1 VALEINMATSFQR
14 SDGRGTAP
22 IGVHALEGVT
32 IPEAPTR
39 PDALDALV
47 VRMAEAV
54 FGCRDAR
61 LVWVSGTTKRGRLR
75 RHQWPTTPLSQEEAE
90 LIGAALERRANVA
103 SGIVRDGR
111 VRIAHALDYAR
122 AVFVA
127 EWPEACALPGGAPA
141 GLLDFLTLLAARM
154 RAEIELVA
162 AHNATGRMGRAAQLQ
177 NTLYSLANL
186 ASSEYDLQEM
196 LRRTHAVVAGLMYA
210 ENFKIALYSSERDTV
225 QFVYAADE
233 QGVHGVA
240 VGKEIPAERLRNS
253 LTLAVIRSG
262 LPAMGSS
269 KQLREQFGLSPPG
282 EFGPDSA
289 DWLGVPMV
297 SEGAVRG
304 AVVVQSYDQSGRFSE
319 EDRSLLGYVA
329 QHILTALQ
337 RKQAHVELAHQV
349 EDRTRALMAEVVERQ
364 RGEKLQAALYS
375 IADLASGE
383 LDMSEMLRCIHIVV
397 AELMYA
403 RNLIIAMY
411 DAERETLRVI
421 YHADEKDPGLVEIGV
436 EIPEAEMRDTITL
449 GVIRSGRAVMGPPSQ
464 VNRELDIPEGVS
476 FGAPAEDVL
485 GVPMVYEGMVRG
497 AIVVQ
502 SYEAAE
508 RYGEEDRALLT
519 YVAQHILTALD
530 RKQAQAELEHRV
542 MDRTRELAKA
552 VSELRQQI
560 SERERAEQQ
569 LMHETMHDSL
579 TGLPNRSFM
588 YDALERSLARMERDA
603 SHRFAVLFLDLDRF
617 KVINDSVGHLA
628 GDEML
633 KEAGAR
639 LLACVRPF
647 DVVARLGGDEFAIL
661 LEDVN
666 LPEEA
671 CHAAQRAIESLSQP
685 MHIDGKELFTSA
697 SIGITLGHARYKR
710 AEELLRDADVAMY
723 RAKAHG
729 RQRFEIFDERLHQE
743 AIRLL
748 ELENDLRRAL
758 QRDEFEPHFQPIVR
772 LADAH
777 VVGYEALLRW
787 RHPRRGLV
795 APGEFLELAEENG
808 SVEQIDWQMYERT
821 CSQIGML
828 LDDGGYVTL
837 NVSPRH
843 FRSPELAGQMLE
855 LFDSHRLSSDRI
867 RLEVTEGALLDN
879 PEQVRR
885 TLQALRSAGVVTA
898 LDDFGTGYSSLS
910 YLHRFPLHTLKID
923 RSFVSALQRG
933 ERRGSTPVVKAVLA
947 MARTLGMD
955 VVAEGVETDEQ
966 RECLLEM
973 GCELGQGFLFSRA
986 RPAAEWAAQR
996 GH

>member
-1 VALEINMATSFQR
+1 MQLAPDGVLPLE
-14 SDGRGTAP
+14 
-22 IGVHALEGVT
+22 VVT

-39 PDALDALV
+39 PDELDAMVL
-47 VRMAEAV
+47 RMAEAV
-54 FGCRDAR
+54 FGCRETR
-61 LVWVSGTTKRGRLR
+61 LVWVSGTGKEGRLR
-75 RHQWPTTPLSQEEAE
+75 RHQWPTTPLTQEEAE
-90 LIGAALERRANVA
+90 LIARALERGASVV

-111 VRIAHALDYAR
+111 VRIAHALDHAR

-127 EWPEACALPGGAPA
+127 DWPQACALPGGTPA

-162 AHNATGRMGRAAQLQ
+162 AHNATGRMGKAAQLQ
-177 NTLYSLANL
+177 NALYSLANL
-186 ASSEYDLQEM
+186 ASSEFDLQEM

-210 ENFKIALYSSERDTV
+210 ENFKIALYLPERDAV
-225 QFVYAADE
+225 RFAYAADE
-233 QGVHGVA
+233 KGAHGVT
-240 VGKEIPAERLRNS
+240 VGAEIPSERLRNS
-253 LTLAVIRSG
+253 LTLAVIRRG
-262 LPAMGSS
+262 LPAMGPSQ
-269 KQLREQFGLSPPG
+269 QLREQFGLDPPG
-282 EFGPDSA
+282 DFGPEAA

-297 SEGAVRG
+297 SEGAVCG
-304 AVVVQSYDQSGRFSE
+304 AVIVQSYDPHERFTE
-319 EDRSLLGYVA
+319 EDRALLGYVA
-329 QHILTALQ
+329 QHILTAVQ
-337 RKQAHVELAHQV
+337 RKQAHVELEHQV
-349 EDRTRALMAEVVERQ
+349 EDRTRALREEVLERK

-375 IADLASGE
+375 IADLASSG
-383 LDMSEMLRCIHIVV
+383 LDMNEMLRCIHIVV
-397 AELMYA
+397 GELMYA

-411 DAERETLRVI
+411 DTERVALRVI
-421 YHADEKDPGLVEIGV
+421 YHADEKDPHLVEIGV
-436 EIPEAEMRDTITL
+436 EIPEVEMRDTITL
-449 GVIRSGRAVMGPPSQ
+449 GVIRSGRAVMGPPAQ
-464 VNRELDIPEGVS
+464 VNKQIGIPEGVS

-485 GVPMVYEGMVRG
+485 GVPMVSEGIVRG
-497 AIVVQ
+497 AVVVQ
-502 SYEAAE
+502 SYDVSE
-508 RYGEEDRALLT
+508 RYGEEDRALLA
-519 YVAQHILTALD
+519 YMAQHILTALD

-542 MDRTRELAKA
+542 TDRTRELAMA
-552 VSELRQQI
+552 VGELREQI
-560 SERERAEQQ
+560 RERERAEQQ
-569 LMHETMHDSL
+569 LTHETMHDSL
-579 TGLPNRSFM
+579 TGLPNRSFL
-588 YDALERSLARMERDA
+588 YDALERSLARMERDP

-628 GDEML
+628 GDQVL
-633 KEAGAR
+633 KQAGSR
-639 LLACVRPF
+639 LQACVRPF

-671 CHAAQRAIESLSQP
+671 CHVAQRAIESLSQP
-685 MHIDGKELFTSA
+685 MHIDGKELFSSA
-697 SIGITLGHARYKR
+697 SIGIALGNSRYRR

-729 RQRFEIFDERLHQE
+729 RQRFEIFDERLHRE
-743 AIRLL
+743 AIQLL
-748 ELENDLRRAL
+748 ELESDLRRAL

-772 LADAH
+772 LSDEH

-795 APGEFLELAEENG
+795 APGAFLGVAEENG

-821 CSQIGML
+821 CREIGL
-828 LDDGGYVTL
+828 LGDDSRYVTL

-843 FRSPELAGQMLE
+843 FRSPTLAGQMLE
-855 LFDSHRLSSDRI
+855 LFDSHHIAHERI

-885 TLQALRSAGVVTA
+885 TLQELRAAGVVTA

-910 YLHRFPLHTLKID
+910 YLHRFPLHTLKVD
-923 RSFVSALQRG
+923 RTFVSALQSG
-933 ERRGSTPVVKAVLA
+933 ESQGSTPVVKAVLA

-986 RPAAEWAAQR
+986 RPASEWAAQR
-996 GH
+996 VH

>member
-1 VALEINMATSFQR
+1 M
-14 SDGRGTAP
+14 
-22 IGVHALEGVT
+22 T
-32 IPEAPTR
+32 IPAAPMR
-39 PDALDALV
+39 PHVLDALV
-47 VRMAEAV
+47 LRMAEAV
-54 FGCRDAR
+54 FDCRDAR
-61 LVWVSGTTKRGRLR
+61 LVWISGMTNLGRLR
-75 RHQWPTTPLSQEEAE
+75 RHQWPTTPLSREEAE
-90 LIGAALERRANVA
+90 LIGEALARGASVA
-103 SGIVRDGR
+103 GETVRDGR
-111 VRIAHALDYAR
+111 VRIANPLDYAE

-127 EWPEACALPGGAPA
+127 EWPQDCARPGGTPA

-154 RAEIELVA
+154 RAEVELVA
-162 AHNATGRMGRAAQLQ
+162 AHNAAGRMEKAAQLQ
-177 NTLYSLANL
+177 NALYSLANL
-186 ASSEYDLQEM
+186 ASSKYDLQEM

-210 ENFKIALYSSERDTV
+210 ENFKIALYSPERDTV
-225 QFVYAADE
+225 QFVYVADE
-233 QGVHGVA
+233 KGDHGVA
-240 VGKEIPAERLRNS
+240 VGEEIPAERVRNS

-262 LPAMGSS
+262 LPAMGPSQ
-269 KQLREQFGLSPPG
+269 QLRKQFGLAPAGS
-282 EFGPDSA
+282 FGQESA
-289 DWLGVPMV
+289 DWLGIPMV

-304 AVVVQSYDQSGRFSE
+304 VVIVQSYDQKDRFTE
-319 EDRSLLGYVA
+319 EDRALLGYVA

-337 RKQAHVELAHQV
+337 RKQANVELAHQV
-349 EDRTRALMAEVVERQ
+349 EDRTRALVEEVVERQ

-375 IADLASGE
+375 IADLASSE
-383 LDMSEMLRCIHIVV
+383 LYMSDMLRRIHLVV
-397 AELMYA
+397 EELMYA
-403 RNLIIAMY
+403 RNLIIAMH

-421 YHADEKDPGLVEIGV
+421 YHADEKDPHLVDIGV
-436 EIPEAEMRDTITL
+436 EIPEAEMRDTMTL
-449 GVIRSGRAVMGPPSQ
+449 GVIRSGRAVMGPPAQ
-464 VNRELDIPEGVS
+464 VNRQLGIPESVS

-485 GVPMVYEGMVRG
+485 GVPMISEGKVRG
-497 AIVVQ
+497 AVVVQ
-502 SYEAAE
+502 SYDAAE

-519 YVAQHILTALD
+519 YMAQHILTALD

-542 MDRTRELAKA
+542 TDRTRELAKA
-552 VSELRQQI
+552 VGELREQI
-560 SERERAEQQ
+560 NERQRAEQQ

-579 TGLPNRSFM
+579 TGLPNRSFL
-588 YDALERSLARMERDA
+588 YDALERSLARLERDP

-647 DVVARLGGDEFAIL
+647 DVVARLGGDEFALL

-743 AIRLL
+743 AIALL

-772 LADAH
+772 LVDAH

-787 RHPRRGLV
+787 RHPQRGLV
-795 APGEFLELAEENG
+795 APGEFLEVAEETG

-821 CSQIGML
+821 CSEIGML
-828 LDDGGYVTL
+828 LDGSGYVTL

-843 FRSPELAGQMLE
+843 FRSPELAGQMLD
-855 LFDSHRLSSDRI
+855 LFDSHRLSPECI

-885 TLQALRSAGVVTA
+885 TLQELRTAGIVTA

-923 RSFVSALQRG
+923 RSFVSALQNG
-933 ERRGSTPVVKAVLA
+933 GQRGSTPVVKAVLA
-947 MARTLGMD
+947 MAHTLGMD
-955 VVAEGVETDEQ
+955 VVAEGVETEEQ
-966 RECLLEM
+966 RMSLLNM

-986 RPAAEWAAQR
+986 RPATEWAAR
-996 GH
+996 RAH